1 MQELLQPYPDIAA
14 WMKRVSER
22 TAPHY
27 GEVSALLR
35 KAAKRFKQD
44 RDKQLAENSTS
55 KL

>member
-1 MQELLQPYPDIAA
+1 MQELLVPHPDATT

-27 GEVSALLR
+27 EEVSVLLR

-44 RDKQLAENSTS
+44 RDKQLVDRKSS